1 VTFPALLTAEDVHK
15 RYGGVHALRGAS
27 LDVRRSEIHGLVG
40 QNGSG
45 KSTLLGI
52 VSGQLAP
59 DSGRLAISGEE
70 ARFGSPGEAIAA
82 GIATVTQET
91 TLVPELTVAE
101 NILLGRKAV
110 RRWTGID
117 WRATVRRARGL
128 LEQLELDIDPR
139 AVVSRLGPDLRQ
151 MVEIARALSFD
162 ARVLILDEPTSSLTD
177 DQVDALFATVRRLRD
192 RGVSTIFVSHR
203 MRDVFGLVDRV
214 TVLRDGRTVA
224 CGPIG
229 ELDPDRVIELMVGR
243 RPEAL
248 EAAREAPASTERPL
262 LSARGL
268 SVPGRVTD
276 ASLDVCAGEI
286 VGLAGLVGAGRSELL
301 GALFGLEPLA
311 TGRIELDGRPVL
323 SRTPREAVARGLAYV
338 PAERKHDGL
347 ILDMTVAENLMMART
362 SMVARARLPR
372 RRSEAGTVRELFG
385 QLGIR
390 GCEDGSAVSAL
401 SGGNQQKVL
410 LGKWLGTS
418 PRVLLMDE
426 PTRGVDVGAKADI
439 YRLLRSARDAGLAM
453 LVSSSETSEL
463 RLLCD
468 RILVMFRGRIVASM
482 PRDDATDGRIAHYAM
497 GHS

>member
-1 VTFPALLTAEDVHK
+1 
-15 RYGGVHALRGAS
+15 
-27 LDVRRSEIHGLVG
+27 
-40 QNGSG
+40 
-45 KSTLLGI
+45 
-52 VSGQLAP
+52 
-59 DSGRLAISGEE
+59 
-70 ARFGSPGEAIAA
+70 
-82 GIATVTQET
+82 
-91 TLVPELTVAE
+91 
-101 NILLGRKAV
+101 
-110 RRWTGID
+110 
-117 WRATVRRARGL
+117 
-128 LEQLELDIDPR
+128 
-139 AVVSRLGPDLRQ
+139 
-151 MVEIARALSFD
+151 
-162 ARVLILDEPTSSLTD
+162 
-177 DQVDALFATVRRLRD
+177 
-192 RGVSTIFVSHR
+192 
-203 MRDVFGLVDRV
+203 
-214 TVLRDGRTVA
+214 
-224 CGPIG
+224 
-229 ELDPDRVIELMVGR
+229 LMVGKR
-243 RPEAL
+243 LGAL

-268 SVPGRVTD
+268 SVPGGVED
-276 ASLDVCAGEI
+276 ASLDVGPGEI

-301 GALFGLEPLA
+301 GALFGLEPRA
-311 TGRIELDGRPVL
+311 TGTIELDGRPVL

-372 RRSEAGTVRELFG
+372 RRSEAETVGELFG

-390 GCEDGSAVSAL
+390 GCDESSTVSAL

-410 LGKWLGTS
+410 LGKWLGTG

-439 YRLLRSARDAGLAM
+439 YRLLHSARDAGLAM